1 MRRLTD
7 SIASCCYFLAA
18 SVIAC
23 GLTIW
28 TLGGDLAVS
37 LRNIWTRP

>member
-1 MRRLTD
+1 MSRIVD
-7 SIASCCYFLAA
+7 SLASCCYFLAA

-28 TLGGDLAVS
+28 TLGGELCTS
-37 LRNIWTRP
+37 LRNIWSRP